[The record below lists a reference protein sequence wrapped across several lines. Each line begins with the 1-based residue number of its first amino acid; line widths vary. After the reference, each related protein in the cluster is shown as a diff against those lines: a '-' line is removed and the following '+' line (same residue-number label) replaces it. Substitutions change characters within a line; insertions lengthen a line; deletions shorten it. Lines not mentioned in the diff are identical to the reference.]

1 MSADR
6 TRDEENAQLKAKD
19 KIDYLFKVINRFD
32 FYINSTNT
40 KASLIIAWNGVLIGT
55 ILLKY
60 SEILSMF
67 QPAGW
72 AKVAAIVLLSLLGTC
87 SLISNVFVLSVIFPF
102 LKPSSKRATGR
113 ILQSES
119 MLFFGAVAAMGAEDY
134 HKRVVDSDAGEIL
147 ADLAD
152 QAATIAQGLQDKM
165 QLIRKSLVAVGLGLV
180 CIFCLLI
187 LKAVTA

>member
-1 MSADR
+1 MSADW
-6 TRDEENAQLKAKD
+6 TPDKESAQLKAKD
-19 KIDYLFKVINRFD
+19 KIDYLFKIINRFD

-60 SEILSMF
+60 GEILGAF
-67 QPAGW
+67 HPAGW
-72 AKVAAIVLLSLLGTC
+72 PKAAAGALLSLTGAC
-87 SLISNVFVLSVIFPF
+87 SLLSNVFVLSVIFPF
-102 LKPSSKRATGR
+102 LRPSSKRETGR

-119 MLFFGAVAAMGAEDY
+119 ILFFGSVAAMGTEAY
-134 HKRVVDSDAGEIL
+134 HKRIADCDADEVL

-165 QLIRKSLVAVGLGLV
+165 RLIRKSLVTVGLGLV
-180 CIFCLLI
+180 FILCILI